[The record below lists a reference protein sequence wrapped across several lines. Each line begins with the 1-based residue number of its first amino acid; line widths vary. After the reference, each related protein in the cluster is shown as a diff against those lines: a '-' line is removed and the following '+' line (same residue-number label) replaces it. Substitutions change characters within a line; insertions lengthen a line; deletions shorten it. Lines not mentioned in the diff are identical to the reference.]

1 MIKRSPI
8 CKFNLHIFC
17 LENKLV
23 FDINALNVS
32 IINMCSKEKVLLQ
45 EKNEGIFV
53 QKWIIF
59 RVEKKKVRIT
69 KWE

>member
-1 MIKRSPI
+1 
-8 CKFNLHIFC
+8 
-17 LENKLV
+17 
-23 FDINALNVS
+23 
-32 IINMCSKEKVLLQ
+32 MCSKEKVLLQ